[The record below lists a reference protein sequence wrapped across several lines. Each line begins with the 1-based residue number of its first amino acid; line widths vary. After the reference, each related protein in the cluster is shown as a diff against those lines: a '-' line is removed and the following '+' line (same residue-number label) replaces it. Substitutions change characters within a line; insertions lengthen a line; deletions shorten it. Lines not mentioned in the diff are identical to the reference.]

1 MTLRYSH
8 TRLLVRD
15 YAACFRFYRDVL
27 GFAPTFGDEE
37 SGYADVSTGD
47 VTLALLDRH
56 EMAEAIGTTGAVS
69 ERQDQR
75 SAVPPSRSEEDRVAL
90 IFAVENVDQAY
101 SDLSAKGVAFV
112 TQPTDRTDWGIRVA
126 HFRDPDGT
134 LLEIYHSLQPA
145 P

>member
-27 GFAPTFGDEE
+27 GFAPTYGDEE
-37 SGYADVSTGD
+37 SGYADFSTGD
-47 VTLALLDRH
+47 VTLALFDRQ
-56 EMAEAIGTTGAVS
+56 EMAEAVG
-69 ERQDQR
+69 R
-75 SAVPPSRSEEDRVAL
+75 SSVAEESPDHMAL
-90 IFAVENVDQAY
+90 IFVVENVDQAY
-101 SDLSAKGVAFV
+101 SDLAAKGVAFV
-112 TQPTDRTDWGIRVA
+112 TQPTDRPDWGIRVA